1 MRGDQ
6 VLPQVP
12 LVLDDLLADLAGHP
26 LALDVHVD
34 GVLLQVERVGEG
46 LEAVGAD
53 ARLHAPPAVAGVVRV
68 GGRRGLGIGGGG
80 GVVVVVVVV
89 VVVLAVV
96 VVAFVVLGRLCRWG
110 RGLFGL
116 FGLT

>member
-53 ARLHAPPAVAGVVRV
+53 ARLHAAPAVAGVIRV

-89 VVVLAVV
+89 LAVV
-96 VVAFVVLGRLCRWG
+96 VVAFVVLARLCRWG